1 MFADPRRRLRSS
13 LPVSLPPDQNQS
25 DYKKSISYDKAS
37 VGKDVKKGSKH
48 FFSTSIAVKSIALT
62 VAALAL
68 IIHSSRTVGV
78 EKRPTFNN
86 VAASNTSSSAVLT
99 QERYDAVIVG
109 AGWAGIR
116 AAEILIKGG
125 VENILVLEAH
135 DYIGGRLVPSLCLCI
150 Y

>member
-1 MFADPRRRLRSS
+1 MFADPRRRLRPS
-13 LPVSLPPDQNQS
+13 LPVSLPADH
-25 DYKKSISYDKAS
+25 DDKKSTSYDKAS
-37 VGKDVKKGSKH
+37 VGKDAKKSSKH
-48 FFSTSIAVKSIALT
+48 FFSTPIAVKSIVWT
-62 VAALAL
+62 VAAALAL
-68 IIHSSRTVGV
+68 SIQSVRVV
-78 EKRPTFNN
+78 EKNSTLNTA
-86 VAASNTSSSAVLT
+86 AASNTSSLAVVT

-135 DYIGGRLVPSLCLCI
+135 DYIGGRLVPSLCI

>member
-13 LPVSLPPDQNQS
+13 LPVSLPTEND
-25 DYKKSISYDKAS
+25 DYKKSTSYDKAF
-37 VGKDVKKGSKH
+37 VVKDVRKSGSKH
-48 FFSTSIAVKSIALT
+48 FFSTSIAVKSIVWT
-62 VAALAL
+62 VAAALAL
-68 IIHSSRTVGV
+68 SIQSVRVV
-78 EKRPTFNN
+78 EKRLTFNAL
-86 VAASNTSSSAVLT
+86 AASNTSSSAVVT
-99 QERYDAVIVG
+99 QEHYYDAVIVG

-135 DYIGGRLVPSLCLCI
+135 DYIGGRLVPSLCI